1 MKAKPLYQTR
11 QTSPAGLNL
20 VSVSPVEDRN
30 AMILRYAPLIK
41 YVAQRLAMRLPPHI
55 HIEDLISAGVIGLMD
70 AVAKFDP
77 EKGVEFKT
85 YAEFR
90 IRGAMIDELRS
101 MDWVPRSLRQKA
113 SQIERT
119 IQQLEKRNGRSVED
133 EEIASAMG
141 LSLEEYYRTLKELHG
156 LSPIDPEEIQR
167 RSPKVSIEEVVES
180 LAESEE
186 NGPFHQFH
194 LNELKGLLSRAIDT
208 LSERER
214 IVLSLYYYEELTLK
228 EIGEVLGLTE
238 SRICQIHTK
247 GILKLRARLR
257 TLMGEDGEERRD
269 LQKIL
274 KEK

>member
-55 HIEDLISAGVIGLMD
+55 PIEDLISAGVIGLMD

-194 LNELKGLLSRAIDT
+194 LNELKGLLARAIDT

-269 LQKIL
+269 LQNIL